1 MSPVTHFFVS
11 WAFAEA
17 AGKNIRDRRWIVFG
31 GVAPDIDG
39 LGALVDSISPL
50 IGGPHTTWY
59 TDYHH
64 LLLHGL
70 PGAIL
75 LAVIAALSG
84 KERLRCAIAVFGVI
98 HLHLLCD
105 ILGSRGPMPDDIWKI
120 HYLAPI
126 SMKMT
131 MAWSGQWRLDSW
143 QNFLI
148 TLIFLSFA
156 FVSAVRFGQSPV
168 MIFSERADRAVTDAL
183 KNRWRQFNATSKR
196 KENKA

>member
-17 AGKNIRDRRWIVFG
+17 VSKNIRDRRLIVLS

-50 IGGPHTTWY
+50 IGGPHTTFY

-64 LLLHGL
+64 VLLHGL

-75 LAVIAALSG
+75 IAVIAALIGS
-84 KERLRCAIAVFGVI
+84 ERLRCAIAVFVVI
-98 HLHLLCD
+98 HLHLFCD
-105 ILGSRGPMPDDIWKI
+105 ILGSRGPMPDDFWQI
-120 HYLAPI
+120 HYLAPF

-131 MAWSGQWRLDSW
+131 VAWSGQWRLDSW

-148 TLIFLSFA
+148 TLIFLSLA
-156 FVSAVRFGQSPV
+156 FVRAVRFGQSPV
-168 MIFSERADRAVTDAL
+168 MIFSERADKAVVEVL
-183 KNRWRQFNATSKR
+183 RKWR
-196 KENKA
+196 NKYGK

>member
-1 MSPVTHFFVS
+1 VSPVTHFFVS

-17 AGKNIRDRRWIVFG
+17 ASKNIRDRRLIVFS

-50 IGGPHTTWY
+50 IGGPHTTFY
-59 TDYHH
+59 TNYHH
-64 LLLHGL
+64 ILLHGL
-70 PGAIL
+70 PGAMLI
-75 LAVIAALSG
+75 AVIAALTG
-84 KERLRCAIAVFGVI
+84 KERLRCAIAVFAAI
-98 HLHLLCD
+98 HLHLFCD
-105 ILGSRGPMPDDIWKI
+105 MLGSRGPMPDDIWQI

-148 TLIFLSFA
+148 TLIFLSLA
-156 FVSAVRFGQSPV
+156 FVRAVRFGQSPV
-168 MIFSERADRAVTDAL
+168 MIFSEQADQAVADVL
-183 KNRWRQFNATSKR
+183 RNRWQQLTSD
-196 KENKA
+196 KEKE